1 MRRHR
6 TLSAAIPRV
15 ATMKMISNIELA
27 FLKGT
32 PATMSRTKTRNNIA
46 EIAVEK
52 MHKNFD
58 IVIPKDFTNG

>member
-1 MRRHR
+1 
-6 TLSAAIPRV
+6 
-15 ATMKMISNIELA
+15 MKMISNIELA